1 MGFYPTIIIMMF
13 QKLLIL
19 CALTGFAHSSSRSQ
33 VNAWV
38 ILMKAIPGDNGQM
51 NGKGFGVR
59 AKLTKPYKDL
69 NLPKGTQASLTN
81 IYQCTENHTKRV
93 DKCSTCTKK
102 GKPGWL
108 VKITVG
114 GTLPKGVTNPLTVTK
129 QAFLKLPL
137 VLVRRRRLGDTAA
150 ELLARHRLANPY
162 RDSPVLLR
170 LLEKIRR
177 AQRA

>member
-1 MGFYPTIIIMMF
+1 MG
-13 QKLLIL
+13 
-19 CALTGFAHSSSRSQ
+19 
-33 VNAWV
+33 
-38 ILMKAIPGDNGQM
+38 GQM
-51 NGKGFGVR
+51 NGKGFGVPGKITKIVSSTKTEIQFLDGTKRDVPNDEFITKGDR